1 MKTCKE
7 SIDALLNYLDRDM
20 PAEEVKE
27 LEEHLNGCSP
37 CVEFVRQYRQTTTL
51 CKRALAAS
59 MPAEVASKLK
69 DYLRA
74 KMKK

>member
-7 SIDALLNYLDRDM
+7 SIDALLNYLDREL
-20 PAEEVKE
+20 PADEAKE
-27 LEEHLNGCSP
+27 LEDHLNGCSP
-37 CVEFVRQYRQTTTL
+37 CVEFVKQYRQTSSM

-69 DYLRA
+69 DFLRT

>member
-20 PAEEVKE
+20 PADEAKA
-27 LEEHLNGCSP
+27 LEDHLNGCSP
-37 CVEFVRQYRQTTTL
+37 CVEFVRQYRETSTI
-51 CKRALAAS
+51 CKKALAAR
-59 MPAEVASKLK
+59 MPTEVASKLK
-69 DYLRA
+69 DFLRA

>member
-27 LEEHLNGCSP
+27 LEAHLNGCSP
-37 CVEFVRQYRQTTTL
+37 CVDFVRQYRDTSTL
-51 CKRALAAS
+51 CKKALAAS

-69 DYLRA
+69 DFLRT
-74 KMKK
+74 KIKK